1 MTSSTSRCASHSRAR
16 SPSAATVCRR
26 PSTHAQSAVA
36 SGNRFFP
43 GDVAVLHGRRTEP
56 DVPRSG
62 NILAHCGGTL
72 DFLDRPAHRH
82 RSILVH
88 VRRQAV
94 GRLRMA
100 RGMPDGGP
108 RRDWW
113 SGHAP
118 ARDRHGPGRPLHL
131 GGPSPAQ
138 ERPALAAGCVPHH
151 ADGGRQREPPAR
163 SPSYQHDTLPGT
175 DLRLAL
181 RFRGGTDRRGP
192 AIPADPDLLGLVQ
205 HARRCAGGAGHHGPG
220 AGRLVR
226 LPAGRAGVAHR
237 ASPPGDPRGLAH
249 HRVRVDVCGQ
259 PLWPAPAARLARD
272 HEVAGRRASSRN
284 MPPSTPGV
292 PEDG

>member
-1 MTSSTSRCASHSRAR
+1 MTDLVPASNSGASTA
-16 SPSAATVCRR
+16 
-26 PSTHAQSAVA
+26 HAEAILA
-36 SGNRFFP
+36 GRNRFLP
-43 GDVAVLHGRRTEP
+43 GDLAVLHGRGTKP
-56 DVPRSG
+56 ALPRSG
-62 NILAHCGGTL
+62 DVLAHGGGTL

-94 GRLRMA
+94 GCLRMA

-151 ADGGRQREPPAR
+151 ADAGRQREPPAR

-205 HARRCAGGAGHHGPG
+205 HARRRWGGWPPWSWRWQAGVSTGWPG
-220 AGRLVR
+220 WSRPSSV
-226 LPAGRAGVAHR
+226 PARRSSWSCSSPRAG
-237 ASPPGDPRGLAH
+237 
-249 HRVRVDVCGQ
+249 
-259 PLWPAPAARLARD
+259 
-272 HEVAGRRASSRN
+272 
-284 MPPSTPGV
+284 
-292 PEDG
+292 